1 MTGISQRFAWC
12 ALSLLLCCSSSAEPR
27 RDPLSQLE
35 IDQLRDTAQAPDE
48 RLKLYVKFVRIRLD
62 AIDQARTDPKV
73 TDHAGEIHVRLQDFL
88 AVYDELSDNVDMFAD
103 RRDDSRKSLKV
114 IIEADTEFQ
123 AKLRALKDS
132 AEGKT
137 EASEYQFAL
146 TDAIEALDTGA
157 TDHRTLLTEQEDL
170 AKRKKL
176 VKAVP

>member
-1 MTGISQRFAWC
+1 MTGISRRFAWC
-12 ALSLLLCCSSSAEPR
+12 VLGLLLCCKGWAAPR

-35 IDQLRDTAQAPDE
+35 IDQLRDTAQEPDE

-62 AIDQARTDPKV
+62 GVEQARTDPKV
-73 TDHAGEIHVRLQDFL
+73 NDHAGEIHGRLQDFL

-103 RRDDSRKSLKV
+103 RRDDIRKSLKV
-114 IIEADTEFQ
+114 VIEADTEFQ

-132 AEGKT
+132 AEGKAG
-137 EASEYQFAL
+137 ASEYQFAL

-176 VKAVP
+176 VKATP